1 MRITRQ
7 LFKLRAFRLKETL
20 DAADNSD
27 GQLVIDVAT
36 RFLQFGVPDV
46 ITFLL
51 GWCAVSVVGT
61 VIAVGLIRAGKKR
74 QPEVDDARATE
85 PVPVATPVSYDR

>member
-1 MRITRQ
+1 LRITRQ
-7 LFKLRAFRLKETL
+7 LSKLRHFRLKETL
-20 DAADNSD
+20 DTADNSD
-27 GQLVIDVAT
+27 GQLVINVAT

-61 VIAVGLIRAGKKR
+61 VIAVGLIRAGKHR
-74 QPEVDDARATE
+74 QPEADDLPATE
-85 PVPVATPVSYDR
+85 AVPVTTPVSYDR

>member
-1 MRITRQ
+1 M
-7 LFKLRAFRLKETL
+7 
-20 DAADNSD
+20 
-27 GQLVIDVAT
+27 
-36 RFLQFGVPDV
+36 

-74 QPEVDDARATE
+74 QPEVDDEPATE
-85 PVPVATPVSYDR
+85 AVPVATPASYDR